1 MAVTQS
7 SQIVFKVSSTLAST
21 DALAAAQD
29 TVNLDYTQN
38 FGNGSGAGLASEV
51 YRAQRTLTAS
61 ATEDLDLSGSLIDAI
76 GATVALTKLKAIIIH
91 AAAGNTNN
99 VKVGAGN
106 TTCLILGATTHFVL
120 VKPGGSFAVI
130 DPTAGGITVTNSSAD
145 LLTITNSAGGTS
157 VTYDII
163 LIGA

>member
-7 SQIVFKVSSTLAST
+7 SQIVFKVSATLAST

-38 FGNGSGAGLASEV
+38 FGNGAGAGAATEI
-51 YRAQRTLTAS
+51 YRAQRTLSAS
-61 ATEDLDLSGSLIDAI
+61 GTEDLDLSGVLLDAL
-76 GATVALTKLKAIIIH
+76 GATVALTKVKAIIIH

-106 TTCLILGATTHFVL
+106 TTCLVFGATTHYIL
-120 VKPGGSFAVI
+120 VKPGGSFAII
-130 DPTAGGITVTNSSAD
+130 DPSAAGITVTNSSAD
-145 LLTITNSAGGTS
+145 LLTITNSAGTTG
-157 VTYDII
+157 VTYDIVV
-163 LIGA
+163 LGA

>member
-7 SQIVFKVSSTLAST
+7 SQIVLKVQATLAST
-21 DALAAAQD
+21 DALATAQD
-29 TVNLDYTQN
+29 TPNIDYTQN
-38 FGNGSGAGLASEV
+38 FGNGSGAGAATEI
-51 YRAQRTLTAS
+51 YRAQRTLAAS
-61 ATEDLDLSGSLIDAI
+61 GTEDLDLSGALIDAI
-76 GATVALTKLKAIIIH
+76 GQTVAFTKLKAIIIH

-106 TTCLILGATTHFVL
+106 TTCLILGATTHYVL
-120 VKPGGSFAVI
+120 VKPGGTLVLT

-145 LLTITNSAGGTS
+145 LLTITNSAGTTG
-157 VTYDII
+157 VTYDIW